1 MSETLQAQ
9 SVLSELQNVSVSSII
24 ANGQTDWQTRGHQLG
39 FTRPLPEKPHLPDAP
54 EAPDLGPPPREDDA
68 KYNVELGTLD
78 KLLSSRRIKKQQ
90 AALNRFEKDRSAWNE
105 DRRYAQGV
113 YEQEKKK
120 HDEQTARLQARYE
133 EAVAD
138 WKRDFEAY
146 LRELV
151 TTN

>member
-1 MSETLQAQ
+1 M
-9 SVLSELQNVSVSSII
+9 
-24 ANGQTDWQTRGHQLG
+24 G
-39 FTRPLPEKPHLPDAP
+39 FTKPLPEKPTLP
-54 EAPDLGPPPREDDA
+54 EAPDTPDLGPPPREDDP
-68 KYNVELGTLD
+68 KYDVELSTLD

-113 YEQEKKK
+113 FEQEKKK
-120 HDEQTARLQARYE
+120 HDAQSAQLTASYK

-146 LRELV
+146 LQELV